1 MELYKTNPTKLMIM
15 AAVID
20 GKTKFLKFSGKMDAY
35 ASDLSYA
42 AKYGNEPDY
51 SFIDAE
57 FDFVEQDKATL
68 FSDLTELVKVVEFDY
83 NKDNK
88 LSKLLADNNISF
100 EDVIMQNISGTHVTI
115 SVINLKVLFS
125 HLGM

>member
-1 MELYKTNPTKLMIM
+1 MELYKTNPTKLMVM

-20 GKTKFLKFSGKMDAY
+20 EETKFLKFSGKMDAY

-42 AKYGNEPDY
+42 AKYGNKPDY
-51 SFIDAE
+51 SFIDAD
-57 FDFVEQDKATL
+57 FDFVDQDKATL

-83 NKDNK
+83 NKNDK
-88 LSKLLADNNISF
+88 LGKLLTDNNISP
-100 EDVIMQNISGTHVTI
+100 EEVIMQNISGTHVTI

>member
-1 MELYKTNPTKLMIM
+1 MELYKTNPTKLMVM
-15 AAVID
+15 AAVIE
-20 GKTKFLKFSGKMDAY
+20 GETKFLKFSGKMDAY

-83 NKDNK
+83 KKDNK

>member
-20 GKTKFLKFSGKMDAY
+20 GETKFLKFSGKMDAY

-83 NKDNK
+83 KKDNK

-100 EDVIMQNISGTHVTI
+100 EDVIIQNISGTHVTI